1 MRKSLSLIYL
11 DVFETG
17 IIILSKGISSKAAPG
32 SDLEITERGLLK
44 GKGENERAGDTYKDA
59 YII

>member
-1 MRKSLSLIYL
+1 M
-11 DVFETG
+11 FETG